1 MRNERNLPMQGLMM
15 NRPLKISDIITFA
28 SENYPNIE
36 VVSVRSEG
44 DIHKTN
50 YLKIYKRI
58 SQLAHGL
65 ETLGVNKGDRVA
77 TLAWNGYRHLELYYA
92 ISGIGAV
99 CHTINPRLSNK
110 QLIYIINHAKDKV
123 IFVDLAFV
131 QIIESVRDSLSQ
143 DIQIVVLTEKKYM
156 PEISLKMECYEELL
170 LNKPQIFK
178 WPDFEENTAASLCYT
193 SGTTGEPKGTLY
205 THRSTVLHA
214 MMISI
219 SLSDALKEGKK
230 VLPVVPL
237 FHVNAWGLPYA
248 APLTGAGL
256 VFPGPKL
263 DGESLYSLMESEE
276 VYSAWGV
283 PTVWLG
289 LLQTIS
295 KKQKPP
301 QGFGDVVIGGSSA
314 PRSMI
319 ETFENLGINVCHA
332 WGMTEMSPVGT
343 QGNIPHSHNSLSLEE
358 KIDLKSKHG
367 RRLFGVELKIVG
379 ENGEILPND
388 GKTQGNLYVQGHAI
402 TAGYFNNEAA
412 TRDAFDPDGWF
423 STGDI
428 ATIDPDGYLTIVDRS
443 KDLIKSGGE
452 WISSIDLENLAMSH
466 PDIVNC
472 SAIAAPHPLWGERPI
487 LIVIPVKDIKPKKT
501 TIIDLLKTQFSK
513 WQIPEDILFVDQLPL
528 TATGKVSKLTLRNE
542 YETYFLEQET

>member
-1 MRNERNLPMQGLMM
+1 MEGMMM
-15 NRPLKISDIITFA
+15 NMPLRISNILEFAKTSYPEVEII
-28 SENYPNIE
+28 SKMSSGE
-36 VVSVRSEG
+36 VHR
-44 DIHKTN
+44 TN
-50 YLKIYKRI
+50 YRDISIRSKKMANALLELKV
-58 SQLAHGL
+58 SL
-65 ETLGVNKGDRVA
+65 GDRVA
-77 TLAWNGYRHLELYYA
+77 TIAWNSYRHFELYFA

-143 DIQIVVLTEKKYM
+143 DIRIVVLTEKKYM
-156 PEISLKMECYEELL
+156 PETSLKMECYEELL

-230 VLPVVPL
+230 ILPVVPL

-343 QGNIPHSHNSLSLEE
+343 QGNIPHSHNRLSLEE

-379 ENGEILPND
+379 ENGEIVPND

-428 ATIDPDGYLTIVDRS
+428 ATIDPNGYLTIVDRS

-542 YETYFLEQET
+542 YKTYFLEQETET